1 MFCWLDFMMMALIAL
16 RRLRGGVDSLRSSS
30 GAPSRSEVTPILR
43 TGHPLTCVAVG
54 VACCWHPLNFICVA
68 GCGAGRVPWCG
79 AWCGAGVALAGW
91 LCRRSAPCF
100 FGLTGRRVHARIH
113 NSLAAAGGAGV
124 ARALH
129 PCGGGWLCSLLLV
142 RRKLAF
148 VLEVVFVGPGG
159 HAVLPLHPAHLVS
172 LLD

>member
-1 MFCWLDFMMMALIAL
+1 MNL
-16 RRLRGGVDSLRSSS
+16 V
-30 GAPSRSEVTPILR
+30 
-43 TGHPLTCVAVG
+43 CVG
-54 VACCWHPLNFICVA
+54 
-68 GCGAGRVPWCG
+68 CG
-79 AWCGAGVALAGW
+79 AWCGAGVALLAGCVGAIVPCLAAVLGSGLCW
-91 LCRRSAPCF
+91 LLLAAVLLRCWLA
-100 FGLTGRRVHARIH
+100 GRRVHAQIP